1 MPIFSSPATIDKNQ
15 YLIAAFYLFIPV
27 PSPERIRERFLDFCQ
42 NHGIFGTIL
51 LATEGING
59 TIAGE
64 PNAVHAL
71 MAFIKNTPPFEAL
84 TAQFSMSLDAPFRRM
99 KVKLKKEI
107 VTLGVDVNPRTA
119 VGEYID
125 PHQWNAFIEQPD
137 VLLIDTRNDYEFQFG
152 TFKNAINPKTDS
164 FREFPAYVAQQ
175 FNPTV
180 HKKIA
185 MFCTGGIRCEKA
197 TSFMLQQ
204 GFEQVYHLKG
214 GILSYLA
221 EIPEQESLWQG
232 ACFVFDDRVSIE
244 HGLVPSEGIT
254 PGVRPRDGENHN
266 ESGG

>member
-1 MPIFSSPATIDKNQ
+1 MPISSLSIHQNQ

-27 PSPERIRERFLDFCQ
+27 SSPDLIRESFLDFCQ
-42 NHGIFGTIL
+42 KHGIFGTIL
-51 LATEGING
+51 LAKEGING

-64 PNAVHAL
+64 PTAVQAL
-71 MAFIKNTPPFEAL
+71 MTFMKSTHPFEAL
-84 TAQFSMSLDAPFRRM
+84 TAQFSMSPETPFRRM

-107 VTLGVDVNPRTA
+107 VTLGIDVDPRQS

-125 PHQWNAFIEQPD
+125 PCQWNTLIEQPD
-137 VLLIDTRNDYEFQFG
+137 VLLVDTRNDYEFQFG
-152 TFKNAINPKTDS
+152 TFKNAINPNTDS
-164 FREFPAYVAQQ
+164 FREFPAYIAHH
-175 FNPTV
+175 FDPKT
-180 HKKIA
+180 HKKVA

-204 GFEQVYHLKG
+204 GFEKVYHLKG

-221 EIPEQESLWQG
+221 EIPKQESLWQG

-244 HGLVPSEGIT
+244 HGLVPSDGIT